1 MLTLAS
7 IKPLGNRVFC
17 QVKNMFMGDKDSG
30 FTLFEGPIETAI
42 AGIRTGLFRVSQES
56 MAAAF
61 EAFRAIDQVN
71 MKLEAKNKQ
80 APSSQFKP
88 ILAAEIILLKGL
100 PADVSQVFYKDPF
113 THGSGHCK
121 LQPVTT
127 KPRVGKDF
135 VRIEVGN
142 LVVNLK
148 PNEVLYYI

>member
-7 IKPLGNRVFC
+7 IKPFGGRVIC
-17 QVKNMFMGDKDSG
+17 QVKNMFMGDKDKG

-42 AGIRTGLFRVSQES
+42 ANVRSGLFRISQES

-71 MKLEAKNKQ
+71 SKLESRNKL
-80 APSSQFKP
+80 APAPEFKP
-88 ILAAEIILLKGL
+88 ILAGEIILRKSL
-100 PADVSQVFYKDPF
+100 PEGVTQVFYKDTF
-113 THGSGHCK
+113 TQNAGQCS
-121 LQPVTT
+121 LTPVTG

-142 LVVNLK
+142 LVVNMK

>member
-42 AGIRTGLFRVSQES
+42 DNIRTGLFRVSRES

-71 MKLEAKNKQ
+71 AKLEAKNVV
-80 APSSQFKP
+80 APASQFKP

-100 PADVSQVFYKDPF
+100 PAGVSQVFYKDPF
-113 THGSGHCK
+113 TQSGGQCNLK
-121 LQPVTT
+121 SVTS
-127 KPRVGKDF
+127 KPRIGKDF
-135 VRIEVGN
+135 VRVEIGN
-142 LVVNLK
+142 MVVNLK